1 MIHLAQ
7 RQVDNSNSITN
18 QRLLWVDWL
27 KGIALIWIFINHA
40 VEAVFGG
47 AYLGNPFYGW
57 PPLQERITQWLLLDG
72 YGIWTIPINLW
83 RYTGWLGDQGVN
95 LFLIISGFGLT
106 WGLLSHQNNTF
117 PIIQFYQRRF
127 WRIFPLWW
135 GAHIFFLVSTYLT
148 GFKRLGSG

>member
-47 AYLGNPFYGW
+47 AYLGNPFYG
-57 PPLQERITQWLLLDG
+57 
-72 YGIWTIPINLW
+72 
-83 RYTGWLGDQGVN
+83 
-95 LFLIISGFGLT
+95 
-106 WGLLSHQNNTF
+106 
-117 PIIQFYQRRF
+117 
-127 WRIFPLWW
+127 
-135 GAHIFFLVSTYLT
+135 AC
-148 GFKRLGSG
+148 